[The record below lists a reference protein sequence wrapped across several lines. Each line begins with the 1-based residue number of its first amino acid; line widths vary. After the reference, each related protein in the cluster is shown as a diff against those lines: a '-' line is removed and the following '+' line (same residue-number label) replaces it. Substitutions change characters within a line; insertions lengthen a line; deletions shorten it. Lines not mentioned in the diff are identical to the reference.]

1 MDEKLFEEITGR
13 PFRVLRKGDE
23 PIRRSK
29 SNEHQALI
37 PEDQSDRL
45 FFLESGFMK
54 AAHILVDTAIAKR
67 PLRWELTLPSLFC
80 YRHAIELAIKSN
92 LTSFARAFSITIPPE
107 IQKTHDL
114 QNLWN
119 SFEKL
124 LEAVYSSDDA
134 ETISAA
140 RKVVM
145 DFHTWDCKADAFRY
159 ATDRKGN
166 TINLKQYD
174 IDLENLRNTM
184 EAFENFIYTTSEM
197 LSQKASREFGRGVA

>member
-1 MDEKLFEEITGR
+1 MVEDLFGKIVGR
-13 PFRVLRKGDE
+13 PFRVLRKGNK

-29 SNEHQALI
+29 SNQHQALI
-37 PEDQSDRL
+37 PKNESDRL
-45 FFLESGFMK
+45 LYLESGFMK

-92 LTSFARAFSITIPPE
+92 LTSFARAFSITFPPE

-114 QNLWN
+114 ESLWN

-124 LEAVYSSDDA
+124 LEAIYSSDDA

-140 RKVVM
+140 RDVVM
-145 DFHTWDCKADAFRY
+145 DFHTWDRKADAFRY

-166 TINLKQYD
+166 TINLKEYD

-184 EAFENFIYTTSEM
+184 EAFENFMEM
-197 LSQKASREFGRGVA
+197 TGETLSQQASREY